1 MSSMDTMLAQYW
13 AENSAR
19 SEAEA
24 FERALNFNKES
35 LDDPTESSIYNK
47 EIARIVKQNLPPL
60 NVSGLIDEYCP

>member
-1 MSSMDTMLAQYW
+1 MSNMDKMLAEYW
-13 AENSAR
+13 AEKTMK

-24 FERALNFNKES
+24 FERALKFSKVT
-35 LDDPTESSIYNK
+35 DDPTESSVYNK